1 MRRPSPFNF
10 TFLLPL
16 LIGAL
21 LMAWIALPL
30 AQRAMAGPATE
41 QTDSTLSAMQ
51 DEMARTKARLA
62 LPGLDKPYYIEYRL
76 LDLDIRTVRSSFGA
90 LISSDTTR
98 SRFMEVNVRVGDY
111 HLDSSNF
118 ISQGGFQGFLGSTGQ
133 VGIDRDYNSLRQD
146 LWLATDQAYKEAL
159 DQMAQKTGFLRSLA
173 KAPEIDDL
181 SKETPRQ
188 FVQPRVDPDWT
199 SRNWETESSQASAAF
214 LNFPDLHA
222 SRVNYYLIY
231 TNYYMLNSEGTEIR
245 IPKHVAAIEASLET
259 HADDGMRLHSFYTAY
274 RPSPADLPDGNTV
287 AGSLAKASQDL
298 EDLRSAPL
306 MQDYVGPVLFDAPA
320 AGSLLAQ
327 VLEPS
332 LSGAR
337 SPLSMLSVY
346 DDRMSR
352 LGGRSEWSGRVG
364 TRVLPS
370 GVSLTDDPSATAFQ
384 GLPLIG
390 GYDVDAEG
398 VRAQKVNIV
407 ENGVLRDL
415 LMSRRPGPEFAQS
428 NGHARSALLSDP
440 RPDSSVL
447 TFQSSDGLTP
457 DALRKKFLDMCKAD
471 GQKWCLEVRGMDNPA
486 ISAMSQDDFEELIAN
501 FAGGVSNGDR
511 EPLRIYQVDANTG
524 QEQVVRGGWLTGLD
538 LRSLR
543 NIPAVGNDLTSFSYM
558 RNLSFGFS
566 GTTLGA
572 FGSAQAG
579 LPSTVI
585 APSLLLD
592 DVETRG
598 YHGEP
603 RRTELLP
610 PPPLR

>member
-1 MRRPSPFNF
+1 MRRPFPIKL
-10 TFLLPL
+10 TFLPLFIAVL
-16 LIGAL
+16 LI
-21 LMAWIALPL
+21 AWAALPL
-30 AQRAMAGPATE
+30 ARRAMAAPMPE
-41 QTDSTLSAMQ
+41 QTDNTLRAMQ
-51 DEMARTKARLA
+51 DEMARSKSRLA

-76 LDLDIRTVRSSFGA
+76 LDLDIHTVRSSFGA
-90 LISSDTTR
+90 LISSDTAR

-173 KAPEIDDL
+173 KAPEIDDF
-181 SKETPRQ
+181 SKETPLQ
-188 FVQPRVDPDWT
+188 FIQPRVEPDWT
-199 SRNWETESSQASAAF
+199 SRNWEAESSQASGAF

-245 IPKHVAAIEASLET
+245 IPNHVAAIEASLET
-259 HADDGMRLHSFYTAY
+259 RADDGMPLHNFYTLY
-274 RPSPADLPDGNTV
+274 RPSPAELPDAGIV
-287 AGSLAKASQDL
+287 AQSLTKAGQEL
-298 EDLRSAPL
+298 EDLRTAPL
-306 MQDYVGPVLFDAPA
+306 MQDYTGPVLFDAPA
-320 AGSLLAQ
+320 AASLLAQ

-337 SPLSMLSVY
+337 QPLSMLSVY

-364 TRVLPS
+364 SRVLPA
-370 GVSLTDDPSATAFQ
+370 GVWLTDDPSATAFQ
-384 GLPLIG
+384 ETSIIG
-390 GYDVDAEG
+390 GYEVDAEG
-398 VRAQKVNIV
+398 VRAQKVGIV
-407 ENGVLRDL
+407 ENGILHDL
-415 LMSRRPGPEFAQS
+415 LMSRRPGPDFGQS

-440 RPDSSVL
+440 RSDSSVL
-447 TFQSSDGLTP
+447 TFQSSEGLSP
-457 DALRKKFLDMCKAD
+457 DVLRKKFLEMCAAD
-471 GQKWCLEVRGMDNPA
+471 GQKWCLEVRAMDNPA

-501 FAGGVSNGDR
+501 FAGGISNGDR
-511 EPLRIYQVDANTG
+511 QPLRVYQVDAATG
-524 QEQVVRGGWLTGLD
+524 DEQLVRGGWLTGLN

-543 NIPAVGNDLTSFSYM
+543 NAPAVGNDLTPFNYM

-566 GTTLGA
+566 GTSLGA
-572 FGSAQAG
+572 FGSAQTG

-603 RRTELLP
+603 RRSELLP
-610 PPPLR
+610 PPPLK

>member
-1 MRRPSPFNF
+1 MRRPFPFKL
-10 TFLLPL
+10 TLLQL
-16 LIGAL
+16 LVAAL
-21 LMAWIALPL
+21 LMVWIALPM
-30 AQRAMAGPATE
+30 ARRAMTAPATE
-41 QTDSTLSAMQ
+41 QTDNTLRAMQ
-51 DEMARTKARLA
+51 DEMARSKERLA
-62 LPGLDKPYYIEYRL
+62 LPGLAKPYYIEFRL
-76 LDLDIRTVRSSFGA
+76 LDLDVRTVRSSFGA

-98 SRFMEVNVRVGDY
+98 TRFMEVNVRVGDY

-173 KAPEIDDL
+173 KAPEIDDF
-181 SKETPRQ
+181 SKETPLQ
-188 FVQPRVDPDWT
+188 FVQPRVEPDWT
-199 SRNWETESSQASAAF
+199 SRNWEAEASHASGAF

-222 SRVNYYLIY
+222 SRVSYYLIY
-231 TNYYMLNSEGTEIR
+231 TNYYLLNSEGTEVR
-245 IPKHVAAIEASLET
+245 IPNHVAAIETSLET
-259 HADDGMRLHSFYTAY
+259 HAEDGMALHNFYTVY
-274 RPSPADLPDGNTV
+274 RRSPAELPDGRAV
-287 AGSLAKASQDL
+287 AESLAKASQEL
-298 EDLRSAPL
+298 EDLRGAPL

-320 AGSLLAQ
+320 AASLLAQ

-337 SPLSMLSVY
+337 PPLSMLSVY
-346 DDRMSR
+346 DDRMNR

-364 TRVLPS
+364 TRVLPA
-370 GVSLTDDPSATAFQ
+370 GVSLTDDPWATAFQ
-384 GLPLIG
+384 GSPVIG
-390 GYDVDAEG
+390 GYEVDAEG
-398 VRAQKVNIV
+398 VRAQKVSIV
-407 ENGVLRDL
+407 ENGTLRNL
-415 LMSRRPGPEFAQS
+415 LMSRRPGAEFGQS

-447 TFQSSDGLTP
+447 TFQSSDGLSP
-457 DALRKKFLDMCKAD
+457 DALRKKFLEMCAAD
-471 GQKWCLEVRGMDNPA
+471 GQKSCLEVRAMDNPA
-486 ISAMSQDDFEELIAN
+486 LSAMSQDDFEELIAN
-501 FAGGVSNGDR
+501 FAGGISNGDR
-511 EPLRIYQVDANTG
+511 QPLRVYQVDPATG
-524 QEQVVRGGWLTGLD
+524 NEQLVRGGWLTGLN

-543 NIPAVGNDLTSFSYM
+543 NAPAVGNDLTPFNYM

-566 GTTLGA
+566 GTSLGA
-572 FGSAQAG
+572 FGSAQTG
-579 LPSTVI
+579 LPSTLI

-610 PPPLR
+610 PPPLQ

>member
-1 MRRPSPFNF
+1 MRRPALNV
-10 TFLLPL
+10 TLLLPALAATL
-16 LIGAL
+16 LIPWA
-21 LMAWIALPL
+21 ALPL
-30 AQRAMAGPATE
+30 AGRATAATPQELGDNTLRAME
-41 QTDSTLSAMQ
+41 
-51 DEMARTKARLA
+51 DEMARSKARLV

-76 LDLDIRTVRSSFGA
+76 LDLDVRTVRSSFGA

-98 SRFMEVNVRVGDY
+98 TRFMEVNVRVGNY

-173 KAPEIDDL
+173 KAPEIDDF
-181 SKETPRQ
+181 SKEAPLQ
-188 FVQPRVDPDWT
+188 LIQPLVDPDWT
-199 SRNWETESSQASAAF
+199 SRSWEAESSQASGAF

-245 IPKHVAAIEASLET
+245 IPNHVAAIEASLET
-259 HADDGMRLHSFYTAY
+259 RAEDGMPLHDFYTVY
-274 RPSPADLPDGNTV
+274 RPSPADLPDGSAV
-287 AGSLAKASQDL
+287 AQSLAKASQQL
-298 EDLRSAPL
+298 EDLRGAPI

-327 VLEPS
+327 LLEPS

-337 SPLSMLSVY
+337 PPLSMLSVY

-364 TRVLPS
+364 NRVLPV
-370 GVSLTDDPSATAFQ
+370 GVTLTDDPSATAFQ
-384 GLPLIG
+384 GSPVVG

-398 VRAQKVNIV
+398 VPAQKVSIV
-407 ENGVLRDL
+407 ENGILRNL
-415 LMSRRPGPEFAQS
+415 LMSRRPGPEFGQS

-447 TFQSSDGLTP
+447 TFQSSNALDS
-457 DALRKKFLDMCKAD
+457 DALRKKFLAMCAAD
-471 GQKWCLEVRGMDNPA
+471 GQKWCLEVRAMDNPA
-486 ISAMSQDDFEELIAN
+486 ISALSQDDFEEMIAN
-501 FAGGVSNGDR
+501 FAGGISNGDR
-511 EPLRIYQVDANTG
+511 QPLRVYQVDAATG
-524 QEQVVRGGWLTGLD
+524 KEQLVRGGWLTGLD
-538 LRSLR
+538 LRALR
-543 NIPAVGNDLTSFSYM
+543 NAPGVGNDLAVFNYM

-572 FGSAQAG
+572 FGSAQTG
-579 LPSTVI
+579 LPTTFI

-610 PPPLR
+610 PPPLH